1 MVDRTQPIM
10 VTGRDGRLGWIY
22 TDDQPSDRLEIVIR
36 LENGQNIVVPA
47 DLLVPQED
55 GSYYLPMSQDQFG
68 SHGAETEISSSGKR
82 VIPVITEQ
90 AVVSK
95 RVVETG
101 KVRIHKRVNQRNE
114 VVNVE
119 TVQEQIEVERVP
131 VDRFVDEPPQMRQ
144 EGDTLIIPVVEE
156 VLVVEKRLMLK
167 EEVRVKRV
175 RSVNQNPQT
184 VTLRSEEVLVERE

>member
-1 MVDRTQPIM
+1 MVDRTQPIA

-22 TDDQPSDRLEIVIR
+22 PDDQPSDRLEIIIR
-36 LENGQNIVVPA
+36 LENGQSIVVPA

-55 GSYYLPMSQDQFG
+55 GSYYLPMSQDQF
-68 SHGAETEISSSGKR
+68 SSKGAETDLTPGGKR

-90 AVVSK
+90 AVVNK

-101 KVRIHKRVNQRNE
+101 KVRIHKRVIQREE
-114 VVNVE
+114 VINAE
-119 TVQEQIEVERVP
+119 SIQEQIEIERVP

-144 EGDTLIIPVVEE
+144 EGDTLIIPVLEE
-156 VLVVEKRLMLK
+156 VLVVEKRLVLK

-175 RSVNQNPQT
+175 RSVKPNPQT
-184 VTLRSEEVLVERE
+184 VTLRSEELLVERE